1 MSINKHIGAGL
12 LRASV
17 GGRAASLY
25 MQVIVS
31 ELRRPEFSL
40 SIFIDLESSAETVFR
55 TPPEH

>member
-1 MSINKHIGAGL
+1 
-12 LRASV
+12 
-17 GGRAASLY
+17 